1 MARIIPVLR
10 GLNDLATG
18 ELFKL
23 GTQCDVIMG
32 RSRSCGISYQRFRP
46 WLALS
51 ENERHIRDH
60 FNSAVSRKH
69 LHLTT
74 HGSILTVE
82 NLSGTG
88 TKVNGETLIAKQ
100 TYDLARLFVTLQLGL
115 GQELF
120 RIELMD
126 EGQADAYLA
135 TLPAIAEPTR
145 LSGVPDPVEA
155 PTPLQNRVLP
165 P

>member
-1 MARIIPVLR
+1 MVREIPVLR
-10 GLNDLATG
+10 GLNELATG

-23 GTQCDVIMG
+23 GTQCDVMMG
-32 RSRSCGISYQRFRP
+32 RSRSCGISYQRFRR
-46 WLALS
+46 WLTLS

-69 LHLTT
+69 LHISTQGSLLT
-74 HGSILTVE
+74 LE
-82 NLSGTG
+82 NFSGTG
-88 TKVNGETLIAKQ
+88 TKVNGETLITKQ
-100 TYDLARLFVTLQLGL
+100 TYDLARMKVTLQLGSAD
-115 GQELF
+115 EVF

-135 TLPAIAEPTR
+135 TLPPIADPTR
-145 LSGVPDPVEA
+145 LPGVPDPVEEA
-155 PTPLQNRVLP
+155 TPKQNRVLP